1 MPTMIIDLV
10 GICINNISLSPK
22 TILQVNFSEI
32 YNRFIF
38 VICFNKQLSLLSDS
52 GAENS
57 INRE

>member
-1 MPTMIIDLV
+1 MIIDLV

-22 TILQVNFSEI
+22 TILRVNFSEI